1 MNVGTNR
8 QSEYN
13 ISPLGP
19 DTDHTPAQ
27 HVSEAYKAHI
37 SQFKRA
43 TMAGLKELLA
53 EV

>member
-1 MNVGTNR
+1 MWEQTDN
-8 QSEYN
+8 QS
-13 ISPLGP
+13 ITFQPLAL
-19 DTDHTPAQ
+19 TLIAHTPAQ